1 MVAVALIGRPRRGEP
16 MELPSLGEKAL
27 EGERLG
33 IRGGAMLRVAAAAA
47 AADCILE
54 YFVV

>member
-1 MVAVALIGRPRRGEP
+1 MVAVALIERPRRGEA

-27 EGERLG
+27 VGERLG
-33 IRGGAMLRVAAAAA
+33 LRGGAMRRVVAA